1 MKKLGIGILFTA
13 LGAIVG
19 VLICPRHHESN
30 PGHANT
36 TLMFAVAQ
44 AEETGIGGP
53 LLLERLLA
61 IDVRY
66 VGHPV
71 KSAFYGYVAAVEEEV
86 AAKKSGADVTALKKR
101 TVDARTRFLKSD
113 E

>member
-1 MKKLGIGILFTA
+1 MKKLGIGILLVA
-13 LGAIVG
+13 LGAIAG

-36 TLMFAVAQ
+36 TLFFDVAH

-53 LLLERLLA
+53 LLLEHLLA

-66 VGHPV
+66 VGDPM
-71 KSAFYGYVAAVEEEV
+71 KSAFYGYVAALKDEIE
-86 AAKKSGADVTALKKR
+86 AKKAGADVSQLQKQTAE
-101 TVDARTRFLKSD
+101 ARARFLKSD